1 MAKIKIHLP
10 PPPKK
15 KKKLKWTDYFKNK
28 LNLKLYGFTNLCS
41 YFWWAHFESWMKH
54 IKQVYTKHM
63 QEQNFYLH
71 NILSL
76 NNKDQKKR
84 TLPYSSCSSSG
95 SVRSSII
102 LGTSVMTNYTC
113 FIAFCKFKLFFII
126 LYSAFKNKIKK

>member
-1 MAKIKIHLP
+1 MAKLKIHLP
-10 PPPKK
+10 P
-15 KKKLKWTDYFKNK
+15 KKLKWTNYLKNR
-28 LNLKLYGFTNLCS
+28 LNLKLCGFTNLCIN
-41 YFWWAHFESWMKH
+41 FWWAHFESWMKH

-63 QEQNFYLH
+63 QEENFYLH

-76 NNKDQKKR
+76 NNKDKKKNR
-84 TLPYSSCSSSG
+84 TLPYSSCCSSG